1 MACIEVTRGTAYG
14 LSMSQAA
21 ISIGVAVFFPS
32 IHGGHYVPVR
42 FTSSTNNETGS
53 ASFELHPYYMDVR
66 LSLLLLAASFAA
78 LIFSFNTHSLQEQG
92 ILHADYTS
100 DAMEQVFFV
109 FILFYLYSF

>member
-1 MACIEVTRGTAYG
+1 
-14 LSMSQAA
+14 MSQAA

-42 FTSSTNNETGS
+42 SANNNETGS

-78 LIFSFNTHSLQEQG
+78 LIFSLNTHSLQEQG

-100 DAMEQVFFV
+100 DAMEQVFF
-109 FILFYLYSF
+109 FF